1 MTKQYVTVVL
11 CDADDVIGSDDAVK
25 YVRMALDYY
34 QSQATMDL
42 YKVRPAGPSL
52 GEDESMIH
60 QQRHAASPKGKPC
73 LCDDC
78 EVGNCDMRG
87 EAVECSGKVTSSG
100 TASA

>member
-1 MTKQYVTVVL
+1 MVKQYVTVEL

-52 GEDESMIH
+52 GEDESTIH
-60 QQRHAASPKGKPC
+60 QQCHAASPEGKPC
-73 LCDDC
+73 PEC
-78 EVGNCDMRG
+78 GG
-87 EAVECSGKVTSSG
+87 EMKEYINSWKCRYCHRSVSKG